1 MVTFADADW
10 RTVNM
15 EIAAREIQKARMYFI
30 IAQKTNTWHLIVKYI
45 RLRMHLPKNE
55 GGKSRRKSLKIYMAQ
70 DKIKIHRSLSLK
82 VFVLNTLGS

>member
-30 IAQKTNTWHLIVKYI
+30 IAQKTNTWHLRLNSEKKKSKAVWETGSRVVK
-45 RLRMHLPKNE
+45 P
-55 GGKSRRKSLKIYMAQ
+55 
-70 DKIKIHRSLSLK
+70 
-82 VFVLNTLGS
+82 